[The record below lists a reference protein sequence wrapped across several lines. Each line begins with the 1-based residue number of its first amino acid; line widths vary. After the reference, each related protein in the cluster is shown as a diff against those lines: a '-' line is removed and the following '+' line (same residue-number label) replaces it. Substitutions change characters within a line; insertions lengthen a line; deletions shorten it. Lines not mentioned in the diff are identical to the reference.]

1 MKKLL
6 LTASACL
13 FLSVPAL
20 AMTDEDCATMWK
32 QADSNNDGA
41 LSGAE
46 ADRYAAWMRVGNKSV
61 AGDGTINEA
70 IFLENCKADVFTT
83 ATVDEG
89 APLKG
94 ANSFTEGQAK
104 DRVLAAGFS
113 SVSALSKDENGIWR
127 GTATKD
133 GKNVNIAVDYK
144 GNVVAG

>member
-1 MKKLL
+1 
-6 LTASACL
+6 
-13 FLSVPAL
+13 
-20 AMTDEDCATMWK
+20 MWK

-41 LSGAE
+41 LRGAE